1 MVQRKVHIN
10 LTIDKDIVDDI
21 DDKRGLVT
29 RSLFINNLLGKKR
42 RKKWFQCCSANYVV
56 LH

>member
-21 DDKRGLVT
+21 DEKRGLVT

-42 RKKWFQCCSANYVV
+42 KKK
-56 LH
+56 

>member
-21 DDKRGLVT
+21 DEKRGLVT
-29 RSLFINNLLGKKR
+29 RSLFINNLLSKKR
-42 RKKWFQCCSANYVV
+42 KKK
-56 LH
+56 